1 MSSLSLDGSYAVPV
15 SGPDQRLA
23 WLRALWLKA
32 QGIARIAWAHAKV
45 DLSGAVRLPRWIAQ
59 AALSLLSSQ
68 AGYDTAVSGIGTG
81 VRAFAR
87 GVGWAVTWLGRGLS
101 WLGET
106 AARLV
111 GRMWPAAEP
120 GLRQTAARVAA
131 PVREGVR
138 RLGDVLADTGIVA

>member
-1 MSSLSLDGSYAVPV
+1 M
-15 SGPDQRLA
+15 
-23 WLRALWLKA
+23 
-32 QGIARIAWAHAKV
+32 
-45 DLSGAVRLPRWIAQ
+45 
-59 AALSLLSSQ
+59 
-68 AGYDTAVSGIGTG
+68 
-81 VRAFAR
+81 RAFAR

-120 GLRQTAARVAA
+120 GLRQTAARVAP

-138 RLGDVLADTGIVA
+138 RLGDVLADTGIVAASLARTPLVRSASTTGAKVAAGVLGVHAISKGAVAAKMVAALPRRWISSSCWPTPGSPWPGSVS